1 MKDPKALVGE
11 TEILKYTAGER
22 AQLGARISHL
32 FQVLSSSMKLEF
44 PLNDAL
50 PNTEH
55 ARDRLLARI
64 FSYRKNERL
73 AHDSSDEDFALL
85 YAYALVTGQ
94 LSKEINVVG
103 VEIERLFGVLNEE
116 LLKLQ

>member
-1 MKDPKALVGE
+1 MALS
-11 TEILKYTAGER
+11 Y
-22 AQLGARISHL
+22 
-32 FQVLSSSMKLEF
+32 

-64 FSYRKNERL
+64 FAYRKQEAATNGT
-73 AHDSSDEDFALL
+73 SDRDFGLL
-85 YAYALVTGQ
+85 YTYVLTTGQ
-94 LSKEINVVG
+94 LGAEIKEILK
-103 VEIERLFGVLNEE
+103 EIEGLFGVLDED

>member
-1 MKDPKALVGE
+1 MA
-11 TEILKYTAGER
+11 
-22 AQLGARISHL
+22 
-32 FQVLSSSMKLEF
+32 SSLKLEF

-55 ARDRLLARI
+55 ARDRLLAKI
-64 FSYRKNERL
+64 FKYRKTHRTTQGT
-73 AHDSSDEDFALL
+73 DDEDYASL

-94 LSKEINVVG
+94 LSKEIQQVGNV
-103 VEIERLFGVLNEE
+103 IEELFGVLDED